1 MMLSS
6 KLKSNLKSTTSNT
19 SLRSVSRQ
27 PAFTLDQTATI
38 TRWSCSRP
46 LGLRIR
52 IVTHHQD
59 FLQVAE
65 VFLRHPATVLYLM
78 NPTDCGTV
86 FLVRSLGGAWELDT
100 LESALAKVL
109 ALEVLRL
116 NA

>member
-1 MMLSS
+1 MVSSGS
-6 KLKSNLKSTTSNT
+6 KLDLKSSMPAA
-19 SLRSVSRQ
+19 SSPPVSRQ

-59 FLQVAE
+59 FLEVAE

-86 FLVRSLGGAWELDT
+86 FLVRPLGGTWELDT
-100 LESALAKVL
+100 LEAALLKVL
-109 ALEVLRL
+109 ALKVLRL
-116 NA
+116 NI

>member
-1 MMLSS
+1 MSATLPQP
-6 KLKSNLKSTTSNT
+6 
-19 SLRSVSRQ
+19 VSRQ
-27 PAFTLDQTATI
+27 PAFTLDQIAVI

-46 LGLRIR
+46 LGLRVR

-59 FLQVAE
+59 FLEVAE
-65 VFLRHPATVLYLM
+65 VFLRYPATVLYLM

-109 ALEVLRL
+109 ALESLRL
-116 NA
+116 NT